1 MFNVGLF
8 DELRGLEKQLLRSA
22 CRCAVRFWREAVTHA
37 QIELVGLQVS
47 NGQCVLIGP
56 LQWAILRKYRLA
68 FLQMRCKSLASVCSG
83 EAENLKRR

>member
-1 MFNVGLF
+1 MTLTPVHDVECRPFGI
-8 DELRGLEKQLLRSA
+8 GRS
-22 CRCAVRFWREAVTHA
+22 WRKVVTHA

-47 NGQCVLIGP
+47 NGQRVLIGP

-83 EAENLKRR
+83 EAENLERG